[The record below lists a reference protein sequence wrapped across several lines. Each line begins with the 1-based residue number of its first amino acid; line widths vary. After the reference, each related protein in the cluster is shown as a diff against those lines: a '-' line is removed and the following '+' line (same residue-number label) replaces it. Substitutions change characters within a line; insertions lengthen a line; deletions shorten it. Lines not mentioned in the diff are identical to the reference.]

1 LLAEETYTTE
11 KFSLAAKVKDYVILT
26 KFRLSA
32 LVVVS
37 ALAGYLV
44 AAPAVDG
51 LSLLYL
57 LVGGFL
63 VTGSSNAFNQVIER
77 EFDKNMER
85 TKNRPIAAGRMSVT
99 EGLIASFLMGIA
111 GIFLLYM
118 LNPLSAVLGFLAL
131 FMYVVLYTPL
141 KRVTP
146 WAVFVGAFPG
156 AIPPMLGYIAFTGTF
171 DLTAGMLFFV
181 QFMWQFPHFWAIAW
195 KIDDDYKKAGFSLLP
210 TGKRDKGSAFQI
222 MFYSLILIPV
232 SLFPWVFGLAGLFA
246 ASISLV
252 AGTLFYLAAVRFYRS
267 MEMKHATFLMFASFF
282 YLPIVQYA
290 YVIDVK
296 LFLP

>member
-1 LLAEETYTTE
+1 MAEETYTTE

>member
-1 LLAEETYTTE
+1 MAEETYTTE

-85 TKNRPIAAGRMSVT
+85 TKNRPVAAGRMSVT
-99 EGLIASFLMGIA
+99 EGLIASFVMGIA

-131 FMYVVLYTPL
+131 FMYVLLYTPL

>member
-85 TKNRPIAAGRMSVT
+85 TKNRPVAAGRMSVT
-99 EGLIASFLMGIA
+99 EGLIASFVMGIA

-131 FMYVVLYTPL
+131 FMYVLLYTPL

>member
-1 LLAEETYTTE
+1 
-11 KFSLAAKVKDYVILT
+11 
-26 KFRLSA
+26 
-32 LVVVS
+32 VVVS